1 MKINIRGKNK
11 LEITPALRAYAEEKV
26 GKLAGLFNP
35 RHEITAHVLCKV
47 YDSYH
52 AVEVTIPTKH
62 LILRAE
68 SEADTMYA
76 AIDLVVDKLER
87 QLKKYKS
94 RINSIVKKREGIG
107 NYFSEQFNSQEDPKP
122 DLKALVRNK
131 EIELTKMSVDEA
143 ILQMEL
149 LGHDFF
155 LFLNEDNHKVTLI
168 YQRHDGNYATIEV
181 K

>member
-47 YDSYH
+47 YDSHH

-87 QLKKYKS
+87 QTQKIQKPYQFYCQETRRYRQLLQRTIQFSGRPETGLKSARQKQRNRTDQNERGRSYFAD
-94 RINSIVKKREGIG
+94 GIIG
-107 NYFSEQFNSQEDPKP
+107 P
-122 DLKALVRNK
+122 
-131 EIELTKMSVDEA
+131 
-143 ILQMEL
+143 
-149 LGHDFF
+149 
-155 LFLNEDNHKVTLI
+155 
-168 YQRHDGNYATIEV
+168 
-181 K
+181 

>member
-47 YDSYH
+47 YDSHH

-87 QLKKYKS
+87 QLKNTKAVSILLS
-94 RINSIVKKREGIG
+94 RNAKVSAITSANNSILRKT
-107 NYFSEQFNSQEDPKP
+107 
-122 DLKALVRNK
+122 RNR
-131 EIELTKMSVDEA
+131 T
-143 ILQMEL
+143 
-149 LGHDFF
+149 
-155 LFLNEDNHKVTLI
+155 
-168 YQRHDGNYATIEV
+168 
-181 K
+181 